1 MSASSKFDLSSG
13 SPDRPLYASGHR
25 ASYGAASLDRS
36 GSFRENIENPLL
48 SSLPNMTRSNSSAT
62 PGDVLN
68 FLNCVRVD
76 PKSMVVEH
84 KLNRPAEFKRLA
96 SAAVG
101 MPLEDSLTTSSKS
114 KHLTSPSLDDL
125 RRLKTGVL
133 KSGTKAR

>member
-13 SPDRPLYASGHR
+13 SPDRPLYTSGPRGSYSAS
-25 ASYGAASLDRS
+25 SLDRS

-48 SSLPNMTRSNSSAT
+48 SSLPNMTRNGSSVT
-62 PGDVLN
+62 HGDVLN
-68 FLNCVRVD
+68 FFQCVRID

-101 MPLEDSLTTSSKS
+101 NPLEDSMPASSKS
-114 KHLTSPSLDDL
+114 KQLSSLEDL
-125 RRLKTGVL
+125 RRLKSGVRE
-133 KSGTKAR
+133 SGTKAR